1 LSGLFSFDIIIRYE
15 SSFIEKIVAQVSCEV
30 EPIGLNVARHPIGI
44 NYRVDRVKDLLD
56 LGTSDVRIV
65 GIYGMGGIGKTTIA
79 KAAYNQI
86 CYGFEGSSCLL
97 NIKEISEQP
106 NGLVRLQEQLLY
118 DILKMKNLKIDSVDR
133 GINLIEK
140 RIHGKRVL
148 VVLDDVDDMGQIH
161 ALVGNSEWF
170 GPGSRVIATTRDEHM
185 LIKLGVHG
193 KYKVEE
199 LGEEE
204 SLQLFNL
211 NAFGMRHPKEDYLEL
226 SIGAMKYCRGLPL
239 ALEVL
244 GSFLL
249 GRSIGEWK
257 SELEKLQ
264 KIPHHQIQEI
274 LRISLKSLDDGTMDI
289 FLDIACFFV
298 GMDKEY
304 VIKILDGCGFFPV
317 IGFNILAQRSL
328 VTIDHENK
336 LRMHDLIRDMG
347 REIIREKSP
356 NLPGKRSRLWF
367 HEDVLNVLRNHTV
380 KGIFI
385 YMYEQMHIHSH
396 IMSYIGIY
404 MSILPFCQA
413 CIILE

>member
-1 LSGLFSFDIIIRYE
+1 MIRHE
-15 SSFIEKIVAQVSCEV
+15 SSFIEKIVEQVSYEL

-44 NYRVDRVKDLLD
+44 NYRANRVKGLLN
-56 LGTSDVRIV
+56 LGTSDIRIV
-65 GIYGMGGIGKTTIA
+65 GLHGMGGIGKTTIA
-79 KAAYNQI
+79 KAVYNHI

-118 DILKMKNLKIDSVDR
+118 DILKMRNLKIDNVDR
-133 GINLIEK
+133 GINLIKK

-148 VVLDDVDDMGQIH
+148 VVLDDVDDMEQLH

-170 GPGSRVIATTRDEHM
+170 GPGSRVIATTRDEHI
-185 LIKLGVHG
+185 LTKLGVHG

-211 NAFGMRHPKEDYLEL
+211 NAFSMCHPNEDYLEL
-226 SIGAMKYCRGLPL
+226 SIGAVKYCRGLPL

-249 GRSIGEWK
+249 GRSVDEWK

-274 LRISLKSLDDGTMDI
+274 LRISLKSLDDSIKNI

-317 IGFNILAQRSL
+317 IGINILTQRSL
-328 VTIDHENK
+328 VTIDRKNK

-356 NLPGKRSRLWF
+356 NLPGKRSRLWLR
-367 HEDVLNVLRNHTV
+367 EDVLNVLLKHTV
-380 KGIFI
+380 RGLFI
-385 YMYEQMHIHSH
+385 YIYIYKTNSH
-396 IMSYIGIY
+396 TQTHDIC
-404 MSILPFCQA
+404 LK
-413 CIILE
+413 